1 MSKYS
6 QRKGRSAEL
15 ELTRLLSSYGY
26 DVHPGEAQS
35 YGKEPD
41 LSGLPGLHIEC
52 KRCEQ
57 LRLTEWMAQAERDA
71 ERFQDGF
78 PAVFYRKNRQ
88 PWLVTMRLSD
98 FLIIYGGSDER
109 KV

>member
-26 DVHPGEAQS
+26 SVHPGEAQS

-57 LRLTEWMAQAERDA
+57 LRLTKWMAQAERDA
-71 ERFQDGF
+71 ERFKDGA
-78 PAVFYRKNRQ
+78 PVVFHRRNRQ
-88 PWLVTMRLSD
+88 PWLVTLRLDD
-98 FLIIYGGSDER
+98 FMALYGRGVE
-109 KV
+109 